1 MALGATGRK
10 SERMGSLDLLR
21 LVAALAVLFFHYFF
35 HGSYLPPL
43 LAHGYPE
50 AGSLAVYGYMGV
62 NLFFLISGF
71 VIAWSAEGRNWTEF
85 AAARFAR
92 LYPGF
97 LVCMTASFF
106 VQTLAANPTLAY
118 DPSTWAA
125 NLFIVAPAFNRPFV
139 DGVYWSI
146 VLEIVFYGW
155 IAIALFFGVFSRW
168 KLQIVAAWLLI
179 SVINETVIHS
189 TALQMVFITQYA
201 PFFAGGVLAQHIVA
215 KGSSIEALLLLAA
228 AFLLSCKGVA
238 GDADWMQTHIGFSPS
253 TAQLL
258 AANVVVYALFGGAL
272 FLRRRIA
279 PTPLVL
285 MLGGL
290 TYPLYLLHQEIG
302 TLWLN
307 ALSPAVGRWVALAI
321 VLTALL
327 SASFVISFFIEKPIR
342 KPLISLLLPPLNMMA
357 GKLRLHRPA

>member
-1 MALGATGRK
+1 MASGATGRK

-21 LVAALAVLFFHYFF
+21 LVAALAVLFFHYLF

-43 LAHGYPE
+43 LANGYPE
-50 AGSLAVYGYMGV
+50 AGSLAIYGYMGV

-97 LVCMTASFF
+97 LVCMTASFI
-106 VQTLAANPTLAY
+106 VQTLAANPTLPY
-118 DPSTWAA
+118 DPSIWAA

-146 VLEIVFYGW
+146 VMEIIFYGW
-155 IAIALFFGVFSRW
+155 IAIALFLGVFSRW

-189 TALQMVFITQYA
+189 TALQFVLITQYA
-201 PFFAGGVLAQHIVA
+201 PYFAGGILAQHIVA
-215 KGSSIEALLLLAA
+215 KGSSIEALVLLGA
-228 AFLLSCKGVA
+228 AFLLSCREVA
-238 GDADWMQTHIGFSPS
+238 SGADWMQANFGFSPS
-253 TAQLL
+253 LAQLL
-258 AANVVVYALFGGAL
+258 AANVVVYGLFGGAL
-272 FLRRRIA
+272 LLRRRIA

-357 GKLRLHRPA
+357 SKLRLDRPA